1 MSEPTAEHLKA
12 AQEWCGKMRLSE
24 KYNAPSLAALLASR
38 EQALW
43 RENERLRAENA
54 VMERLK
60 QRLIA
65 TTTLIE
71 VELPYIDGRMDT
83 TRHQAFIAA
92 ADRNRSALTKKE
104 EGS

>member
-1 MSEPTAEHLKA
+1 MSTNQSGVSIAE
-12 AQEWCGKMRLSE
+12 MRSDFERTGTL
-24 KYNAPSLAALLASR
+24 APMYARALFARLDRTEA
-38 EQALW
+38 
-43 RENERLRAENA
+43 ENERLRAENA